1 MHDGVIN
8 ISSLTR
14 DIVSTIEFASD
25 EVISDERLVAA
36 VLDGDETAFAEIF
49 ERYKRLVAKVV
60 ARFFSDRNEIEEFA
74 QQSFT
79 KAYFSL
85 KNYRGGEERSFPAWI
100 SRITVNVCYDEFRRR
115 QRKNETLFSTLSDDE
130 NDFIDKVSDGQSQRA
145 DDELI
150 SKQLAAKVLDM
161 LEPKDRIAVTLV
173 YSDEYSLSEAA
184 EMIGISAS
192 NLKSRL
198 FRCRN
203 LIKKR
208 LGSRS
213 SN

>member
-8 ISSLTR
+8 ISLLTR
-14 DIVSTIEFASD
+14 DTNPAINFASG
-25 EVISDERLVAA
+25 EITTDERLVAA
-36 VLDGDETAFAEIF
+36 VLEGDETAFAELF

-60 ARFFSDRNEIEEFA
+60 SRFFTDRSEIEEFA

-85 KNYRGGEERSFPAWI
+85 RKYRGGEDRSFPAWL
-100 SRITVNVCYDEFRRR
+100 SRISVNVCYDEFRRR
-115 QRKNETLFSTLSDDE
+115 QRKNEMLFSTLSDEE
-130 NDFIDKVSDGQSQRA
+130 NEFVDKIADGQSQRA
-145 DDELI
+145 DDVLI
-150 SKQLAAKVLDM
+150 AKQLTDKVLGL

-173 YSDEYSLSEAA
+173 YSDEYSLDEAA
-184 EMIGISAS
+184 EMIGITAS

-198 FRCRN
+198 FRCRS

-208 LGSRS
+208 LGSRDRS
-213 SN
+213 